1 MDRHIAK
8 LEGISR
14 DLSEFGLDLAN
25 RVEPPN
31 EEYFQRMGAAF
42 IAVSEAI
49 ADIADSLERG
59 AQRMEGSGG
68 SSE

>member
-31 EEYFQRMGAAF
+31 EEHFQRMGAAF
-42 IAVSEAI
+42 IAISEAI
-49 ADIADSLERG
+49 ADVSDSLARG
-59 AQRMEGSGG
+59 AQHMNRDRDSAD
-68 SSE
+68 